1 LKRRMFFCLL
11 SLFLRTLQKRIIRE

>member
-1 LKRRMFFCLL
+1 LKRRMFFCLF